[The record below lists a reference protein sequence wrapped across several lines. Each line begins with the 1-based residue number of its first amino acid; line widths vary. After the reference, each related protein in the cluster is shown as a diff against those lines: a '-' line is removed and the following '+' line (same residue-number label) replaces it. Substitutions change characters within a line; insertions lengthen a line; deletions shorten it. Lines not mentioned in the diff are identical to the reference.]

1 MTYVLNNADVLPVP
15 VVAETATKSS
25 EKPGLLGRFYAAIL
39 ESRMRSAARELRAR
53 NLLVNE
59 AGIVLG
65 GIPFTSLSNDASL
78 PFNR

>member
-15 VVAETATKSS
+15 VMAETATKSS

-59 AGIVLG
+59 AGIVLD

>member
-15 VVAETATKSS
+15 VIAESGALRS
-25 EKPGLLGRFYAAIL
+25 EKPGLMRRIYDAII
-39 ESRMRSAARELRAR
+39 ESRMRTAARELRAR

-65 GIPFTSLSNDASL
+65 GIPFTNLSNDAEL

>member
-15 VVAETATKSS
+15 VMAETDAKRTG
-25 EKPGLLGRFYAAIL
+25 KPGLLQRLYAAIL

-53 NLLVNE
+53 NMVVNE
-59 AGIVLG
+59 ADIVLG
-65 GIPFTSLSNDASL
+65 GIPFTRLSNDATL

>member
-1 MTYVLNNADVLPVP
+1 
-15 VVAETATKSS
+15 
-25 EKPGLLGRFYAAIL
+25 
-39 ESRMRSAARELRAR
+39 MRSAARELRAR

>member
-15 VVAETATKSS
+15 VMAETATK
-25 EKPGLLGRFYAAIL
+25 PGLLSRVYAAMI

-65 GIPFTSLSNDASL
+65 GIPFTSLSNDAAL

>member
-1 MTYVLNNADVLPVP
+1 MTYVLDNADVLPVP
-15 VVAETATKSS
+15 VVAGTTKRS
-25 EKPGLLGRFYAAIL
+25 EKPGLLRRIHAAII

-53 NLLVNE
+53 NLLIDE

-65 GIPFTSLSNDASL
+65 GIPFASPSNDESL